1 MKKPP
6 VDQGQNRK
14 TMLSEASK
22 SKKADNFVILEEYPD
37 YSSEEEEW
45 NKIKIRASNE
55 QIGPSINVNLHMSV
69 SSLIVKDEKK
79 KRDVENI
86 PVTM

>member
-1 MKKPP
+1 MLSCQLIIMGIMPCCQTKEVKDTDLESKVRNSSIMKKPP

-55 QIGPSINVNLHMSV
+55 
-69 SSLIVKDEKK
+69 
-79 KRDVENI
+79 
-86 PVTM
+86 